1 MNRSERVREIEA
13 LVKSL
18 RPMQQISVYW
28 TDITQFREVRGVRNK
43 PDKYMSPAMANGAFY
58 HFDEEHDI
66 LVLVN
71 CIIDGE
77 YEDGYGI
84 PIGCIDR
91 IVVHSFEDGVRRK
104 ALREGT
110 HPHTA
115 KTVRRVRIKTG

>member
-1 MNRSERVREIEA
+1 MNRTDRVREVEDVIR
-13 LVKSL
+13 SL
-18 RPMQQISVYW
+18 KPMTQVTVYW
-28 TDITQFREVRGVRNK
+28 TDITQFREVRGVRGK

-91 IVVHSFEDGVRRK
+91 IIVSNVENGVK
-104 ALREGT
+104 KKNFKDGT
-110 HPHTA
+110 HPHTK
-115 KTVRRVRIKTG
+115 KTIRRRMKRG